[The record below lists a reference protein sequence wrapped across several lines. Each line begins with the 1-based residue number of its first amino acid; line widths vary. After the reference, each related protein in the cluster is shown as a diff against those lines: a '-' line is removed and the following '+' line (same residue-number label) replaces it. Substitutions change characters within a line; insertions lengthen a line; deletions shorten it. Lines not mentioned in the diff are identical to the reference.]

1 MSDSETRNDTAR
13 FVASLPAPED
23 FASAIGT
30 AAYVAVPDDWLVAV
44 TDVVES
50 RKAIAA
56 GRYKAVNMAGVSVIS
71 AAMNA
76 LDSREIP
83 FVFGG
88 DGAAL
93 VMAPAE
99 RGTVAAALAS
109 VATFAAE
116 ELELELRAAIVP
128 VSKIRNDGFDVRL
141 KAVRLSDFINNYAF
155 SGGGISHAEK
165 LMKAGEYRIGAA
177 PAGTRPDL
185 TGLSCRWTP
194 ISEQGRH
201 IVSVIIEPGKNV
213 SDTKFAKAALQIMGD
228 FDGTANQGNP
238 MPPQGPG
245 VSWPVEGVGL
255 EARAQRKD
263 GNLFISTLKLYAS
276 TLFAWLIF
284 KTGMKVGDFEPEH
297 YKRQTSANT
306 DFRKVQDGL
315 RMTLSLDDETLAALE
330 ADLERKREAGVIRYG
345 LCRQDSAVLTC
356 FVPSVM
362 EDDHFHFLDGAGGG
376 YAQAA
381 SNMRA

>member
-1 MSDSETRNDTAR
+1 MTDDRPKNDTAR

-30 AAYVAVPDDWLVAV
+30 AAYVAVPDDWLIAV

-50 RKAIAA
+50 RKAIAK

-76 LDSREIP
+76 LDSRAVP
-83 FVFGG
+83 YVFGG
-88 DGAAL
+88 DGSAL
-93 VMAPAE
+93 VIAPSE
-99 RGTVAAALAS
+99 SEKVAGVLAS
-109 VATFAAE
+109 VSTFAAE

-128 VSKIRNDGFDVRL
+128 VSKIREDGFDVRL
-141 KAVRLSDFINNYAF
+141 KAVRLSDYINNYAF
-155 SGGGISHAEK
+155 AGGGISHAEK
-165 LMKAGEYRIGAA
+165 LMKAGEYRIEAA
-177 PAGTRPDL
+177 EAGTRPDL

-194 ISEQGRH
+194 ISEAGRH
-201 IVSVIIEPGKNV
+201 IVSVIIEPAENV
-213 SDTKFAKAALQIMGD
+213 SDKKFANAALQIMGD
-228 FDGTANQGNP
+228 FDATANQGNP

-255 EARAQRKD
+255 EARAQRNG

-284 KTGMKVGDFEPEH
+284 KTGISVGNFEPEH
-297 YKRQTSANT
+297 YKQQTSANT

-315 RMTLSLDDETLAALE
+315 RMTLSLDDETLASLE
-330 ADLERKREAGVIRYG
+330 ADLEDKRKRGVIRYG

-381 SNMRA
+381 SNMQG